1 MWRLSSLEMLL
12 DPLVGLGD
20 LDIELVHSTIE
31 PIELLV
37 LLTLCRK
44 GNQDCQL
51 LLAEA
56 SNVRVSI
63 PRTTSFPASMLSS
76 FTVTRE
82 REREVARQ
90 SQAECWRGSRIIQL
104 LTTS

>member
-1 MWRLSSLEMLL
+1 MWHLSSLEMLL

-37 LLTLCRK
+37 LLTLCGE

-51 LLAEA
+51 LQAEA

-63 PRTTSFPASMLSS
+63 CTTSFPASMLSS

-82 REREVARQ
+82 REREVASESGRMLAGQ
-90 SQAECWRGSRIIQL
+90 
-104 LTTS
+104 